1 VASHNPES
9 HFTSDIAWSP
19 DGSKAATSSR
29 DGTAKVWD
37 GNAGRE
43 ILTVL
48 ERDRSN
54 SVWSVAWS
62 PDGSKLA
69 TAGSDA
75 NAKVWDA
82 ASGRQLLALPQ
93 IFTTSVA
100 WLPDGTKLATGSA
113 DNTARIW
120 EDSKRNKR
128 CGWYTANG

>member
-1 VASHNPES
+1 MRVARSSPC
-9 HFTSDIAWSP
+9 WS
-19 DGSKAATSSR
+19 
-29 DGTAKVWD
+29 GTD
-37 GNAGRE
+37 Q
-43 ILTVL
+43 TP
-48 ERDRSN
+48 
-54 SVWSVAWS
+54 VWSVAWS